1 MWSGPSSFSCP
12 RSRGAPWSVP
22 SYRIT
27 MSVGSL
33 RPGVDPAGVLP
44 AAADEAARVATL
56 EANDLQVVRGEA
68 RLTVRFTAED
78 DVAAER
84 IAAAVRTRT
93 AQLVDVPRASITRRD
108 GGRWTRM

>member
-1 MWSGPSSFSCP
+1 M
-12 RSRGAPWSVP
+12 P

-27 MSVGSL
+27 LTVGAL
-33 RPGVDPAGVLP
+33 LPGVDPARVLP

-78 DVAAER
+78 DVSAER
-84 IAAAVRTRT
+84 IAAAVRART
-93 AQLVDVPRASITRRD
+93 TQLVDVPRASITRRD
-108 GGRWTRM
+108 GGSWTRV